1 MISENSQ
8 SQRPTVVE
16 EESAREEEEVED
28 LGFTKEELQEAEEIR
43 EKEVDDHNEVAFDRG
58 FTLIAPLC
66 YIHLI
71 LILHSSGRHTF
82 LKTS

>member
-28 LGFTKEELQEAEEIR
+28 LGFTKEEMQEAEEIR
-43 EKEVDDHNEVAFDRG
+43 EKEVDNQNA
-58 FTLIAPLC
+58 C
-66 YIHLI
+66 
-71 LILHSSGRHTF
+71 
-82 LKTS
+82 